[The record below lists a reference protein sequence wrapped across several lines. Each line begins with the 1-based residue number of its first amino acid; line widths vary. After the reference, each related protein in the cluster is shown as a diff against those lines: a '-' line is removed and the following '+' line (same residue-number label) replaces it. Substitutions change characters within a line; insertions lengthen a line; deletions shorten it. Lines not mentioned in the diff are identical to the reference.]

1 MANYNLTLNNA
12 EEITFSNEALTKETR
27 NYVNACN
34 RGQKAVMDMAKAITN
49 VKNKDLWK
57 DDFESFADYYDKALG
72 LKKAQAYKLIQG
84 YEIYSRYQLTDF
96 NNTQCV
102 ALFKLD
108 KAKGEKGVKE
118 ALESGVI
125 NRSMPSKEIEAVV
138 ERIVNPEK
146 VAAKEAEKEAK
157 IEEMKEKNEAAK
169 EAEFQNIICQI
180 SVIGTGVKV
189 DTLGDFKLSA
199 KDIEKIEQIFSKY
212 VNK

>member
-34 RGQKAVMDMAKAITN
+34 RGQKAVMDMAKALTN
-49 VKNKDLWK
+49 VKNRDLWK

-84 YEIYSRYQLTDF
+84 YEIYTRYQLTDF

-102 ALFKLD
+102 ALVKLD
-108 KAKGEKGVKE
+108 KKQGEKGVRE
-118 ALESGVI
+118 ALENGSI
-125 NRSMPSKEIEAVV
+125 THTMTAKEIENAV
-138 ERIVNPEK
+138 ERIVEPEK
-146 VAAKEAEKEAK
+146 VAAKEAEKEAE
-157 IEEMKEKNEAAK
+157 IAEMEAKNEAAK
-169 EAEFQNIICQI
+169 EAEFQDTICI
-180 SVIGTGVKV
+180 VSVVGTGVKV
-189 DTLGDFKLSA
+189 DIVGNFKVAA
-199 KDIEKIEQIFSKY
+199 KDIEKIEMIFSKY